1 MVRPPPIL
9 LLLVLSLSAA
19 GCGRCSP
26 SGEGSE
32 SGGDSASHGS
42 RGAPPASSPLPPLLP
57 APKPISFSK
66 LRGRTSVAVPEGCE
80 LRGPIVEARLPAS
93 SRFVAEPRSLGT
105 LIVAD
110 SAGDPPA
117 LTGVAALTLDPE
129 GEARD
134 PKPLP
139 WTEASSLPRLARAD
153 GGAWLAAVTR
163 GEGSTGRVDLWRG
176 GALDPVGEGDHFEA
190 ADLACGAG
198 RCALLTTRLGKVAAP
213 GAEVWIGAPTEA
225 VSAFRRI
232 TIAPSAGESDAHP
245 VGIAAVDPEGATS
258 GVVAALA
265 EKGTCAFWLADA
277 SPTDGRPRE
286 IARVPAPYGV
296 LDAIMAPNPVALTYA
311 SAVGE
316 NGCVATGPRGD
327 GTESGSGNESGSE
340 SEGESDRERDREG
353 EAPEPGKEPGKEG
366 APGAR
371 EEPPGTRTLAAA
383 GSAGLRFERAGLPGI
398 EVRTPAP
405 PTAAALRR
413 LARGAIAVW
422 VAPLGCG
429 LARRVVFAVVLDEQ
443 GAPVSEVMPVADG
456 GRFAVAAQG
465 ASVDLWMEREEALTW
480 VPLTCGVA
488 PK

>member
-1 MVRPPPIL
+1 
-9 LLLVLSLSAA
+9 
-19 GCGRCSP
+19 
-26 SGEGSE
+26 
-32 SGGDSASHGS
+32 
-42 RGAPPASSPLPPLLP
+42 LPP
-57 APKPISFSK
+57 PKPISFSK
-66 LRGRTSVAVPEGCE
+66 LRGRTSVAVPEGCS

-105 LIVAD
+105 LIIAD
-110 SAGDPPA
+110 SAGDPPK

-139 WTEASSLPRLARAD
+139 WIEAGTLPRLARAE

-163 GEGSTGRVDLWRG
+163 GDGPSGRVDLWRA

-198 RCALLTTRLGKVAAP
+198 RCALLTTRLGKVAAA
-213 GAEVWIGAPTEA
+213 GAEVWIGAPAEA
-225 VSAFRRI
+225 ASALRRI
-232 TIAPSAGESDAHP
+232 TIAPTAGESDAHP
-245 VGIAAVDPEGATS
+245 VGIAAVDPEGPTS

-277 SPTDGRPRE
+277 SPTQGGPRE

-296 LDAIMAPNPVALTYA
+296 LDAVVAPTPVALTYA
-311 SAVGE
+311 SPVGE
-316 NGCVATGPRGD
+316 NGCVATEPRESGAEGEGD
-327 GTESGSGNESGSE
+327 GDEAA
-340 SEGESDRERDREG
+340 
-353 EAPEPGKEPGKEG
+353 EAPEPGEEPRAEG
-366 APGAR
+366 APRAN
-371 EEPPGTRTLAAA
+371 EEPPEARALAAA

-398 EVRTPAP
+398 EIRTPAP
-405 PTAAALRR
+405 PTSAALRR

-429 LARRVVFAVVLDEQ
+429 LARRVVFAVILDEQ
-443 GAPVSEVMPVADG
+443 GAPASEVMPVADG

-480 VPLTCGVA
+480 VPLTCAAG